1 MRPQVAI
8 VFSITLIIFLLIDFY
23 VYKGL
28 KHIGSGSDF
37 LNWQKWL
44 PYAYWTLSVVTYVG
58 VLFMI
63 LGSRSFSDPKN
74 YVYFYGFF
82 GFMILFFAPKL
93 VFSVFHLAED
103 LIRAGNWMVYKI
115 SPTLNGFEGTGISR
129 MKFISQTGLALA
141 AIPFTGILY
150 GMIQGRFNFKVLEHK
165 LSFKKL
171 PKAFDGLR
179 IVQISD
185 IHIGSF
191 FSNHKPVEAAIASI
205 NQLKPDLIF
214 FTGDL
219 VNNYAKETDG
229 WIDIFSK
236 LEAKIGKYS
245 ILGNHDYGDYG
256 QYDSEEEKTANF
268 EGVKQANRDMG
279 FRLML
284 NESLKIQKD
293 GEEFDL
299 IGVENW
305 GEGGFHKKGDL
316 PKALQGVNPESFK
329 LLLSH
334 DPSHWDSQVRDTDI
348 DLTLSGHTH
357 GMQFGVEIG
366 NFKWSPVKYRYPRWA
381 GLYRESE
388 QYIHVNRGFGY
399 IGFPGR
405 VGLMPEITLI
415 ELNSQA

>member
-1 MRPQVAI
+1 MRSQAILFFLIFLVIFVAI
-8 VFSITLIIFLLIDFY
+8 DLY

-28 KHIGSGSDF
+28 KHVGSGSEI

-44 PYAYWTLSVVTYVG
+44 PWVYWGISGLMYFG
-58 VLFMI
+58 VLAMM
-63 LGSRSFSDPKN
+63 LGGRSFSDPSN
-74 YVYFYGFF
+74 YKYFYGFF
-82 GFMILFFAPKL
+82 GFMILFFVPKL

-103 LIRAGNWMVYKI
+103 LIRAGNWMVNKM
-115 SPTLNGFEGTGISR
+115 SPTLEGLEGTGISR

-150 GMIQGRFNFKVLEHK
+150 GMIQGRFNWRVFSHTLAFER
-165 LSFKKL
+165 L
-171 PKAFDGLR
+171 PKAFDGLK

-191 FSNHKPVEAAIASI
+191 FDNHKPVEKVIEKI
-205 NQLKPDLIF
+205 NSLEPDLIF

-219 VNNYAKETDG
+219 VNNYAKETEG
-229 WIDIFSK
+229 WVPVFQK
-236 LEAKIGKYS
+236 LKAKMGKYS

-256 QYDSEEEKTANF
+256 QHASDEAKVANF

-279 FRLML
+279 FNLL
-284 NESLKIQKD
+284 LDESVKIEKD
-293 GEEFDL
+293 GESFDL

-305 GEGGFHKKGDL
+305 GVGFHQMGDL
-316 PKALQGVNPESFK
+316 NKAIEKVDPDAFK
-329 LLLSH
+329 ILLSH
-334 DPSHWDSQVRDTDI
+334 DPSHWDAQVKETDI
-348 DLTLSGHTH
+348 ELTLSGHTH

-366 NFKWSPVKYRYPRWA
+366 SFKWSPVKYRYPRWA
-381 GLYRESE
+381 GLYSEGE

-405 VGLMPEITLI
+405 VGINPEITLI
-415 ELNSQA
+415 ELQSKA

>member
-1 MRPQVAI
+1 MRQQVAVVFTITI
-8 VFSITLIIFLLIDFY
+8 VIFLLIDLY

-28 KHIGSGSDF
+28 KHIGSGSDL
-37 LNWQKWL
+37 LNWPKWL
-44 PYAYWTLSVVTYVG
+44 PYVYWGISILTYIG
-58 VLFMI
+58 VLAMI
-63 LGSRSFSDPKN
+63 GGSRSFSDPKN

-82 GFMILFFAPKL
+82 GFMILFSVPKL
-93 VFSVFHLAED
+93 VFSIFHLAED
-103 LIRAGNWMVYKI
+103 LIRGGNWLVYRI
-115 SPTLNGFEGTGISR
+115 SPTTDGLEGTGISR

-141 AIPFTGILY
+141 AVPFTGILY
-150 GMIQGRFNFKVLEHK
+150 GMIHGRFNFKVLEHK

-179 IVQISD
+179 VVQISD

-191 FSNHKPVEAAIASI
+191 FSNHAPVEKAISKI
-205 NQLKPDLIF
+205 NELKPDLIV

-219 VNNYAKETDG
+219 VNNYATEAEG
-229 WIDIFSK
+229 WIDIFGK
-236 LEAKIGKYS
+236 LEAKMGKYS

-256 QYDSEEEKTANF
+256 QYESDDEKLANF

-279 FRLML
+279 FRLLL

-293 GEEFDL
+293 GEAFDL

-305 GEGGFHKKGDL
+305 GEGGFQKKGDL
-316 PKALQGVNPESFK
+316 PKAMQAVDPEAFK

-334 DPSHWDSQVRDTDI
+334 DPSHWDYQVRDTDI

-366 NFKWSPVKYRYPRWA
+366 NFKWSPVKFRYPRWA
-381 GLYRESE
+381 GLYSEAE

-405 VGLMPEITLI
+405 VGIMPEITLI
-415 ELNSQA
+415 ELHSEA